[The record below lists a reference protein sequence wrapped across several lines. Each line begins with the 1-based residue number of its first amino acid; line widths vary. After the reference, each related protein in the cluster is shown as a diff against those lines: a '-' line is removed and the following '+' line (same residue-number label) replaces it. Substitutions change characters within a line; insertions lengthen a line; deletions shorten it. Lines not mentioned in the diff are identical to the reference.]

1 MRKSPPRPRNA
12 ASAVNGSKSLN
23 NRLRLPLGLSHSLNL
38 NRSPNFSLNRS
49 PNLSHNL
56 SHNLRPNLS
65 PNLSRPHPLLLR
77 LLLRPPL
84 LPPRSRTARSRKASS
99 RLIWSTAF

>member
-38 NRSPNFSLNRS
+38 NRSPNFSLIR
-49 PNLSHNL
+49 SHNL
-56 SHNLRPNLS
+56 SHNLSPNLS